1 MTMARTAIS
10 SDGVPIVYDVQGDG
24 PDTVVFVHGWTCN
37 RSHWDTQVQAFS
49 NSYRTI
55 AVDMGGHGESGLK
68 RTDWTMPSFAE
79 DVAAVLDRENVDR
92 AVVVGHSMGGRVIGH
107 VAHQLGRRVVGLV
120 GADTLKFPR
129 SHSKDG
135 YAKIIRALESDY
147 DRAVRNFVESMF
159 TGDTPESVR
168 STIAEGMIGVPA
180 AVGIGA
186 MTGMMNDDGLPGL
199 IEGLE
204 IPIVLIISHGS
215 SVDMDGA
222 GELGI
227 SLRFVTTEGHFVMN
241 EDPETFNQLLGEA
254 LEKMF

>member
-55 AVDMGGHGESGLK
+55 AVDLGGHGESGLE

-107 VAHQLGRRVVGLV
+107 VAHQLIT
-120 GADTLKFPR
+120 AP
-129 SHSKDG
+129 
-135 YAKIIRALESDY
+135 
-147 DRAVRNFVESMF
+147 
-159 TGDTPESVR
+159 
-168 STIAEGMIGVPA
+168 
-180 AVGIGA
+180 
-186 MTGMMNDDGLPGL
+186 
-199 IEGLE
+199 
-204 IPIVLIISHGS
+204 
-215 SVDMDGA
+215 
-222 GELGI
+222 
-227 SLRFVTTEGHFVMN
+227 
-241 EDPETFNQLLGEA
+241 
-254 LEKMF
+254 